1 MTRTKVNTEKKY
13 KIEFVDR
20 ILDPVHGFID
30 VTQVE
35 KEIIELPIF
44 KRMQSL
50 KQLSL
55 TNWVFPG
62 AEHTRYM
69 HSLGVMYIA
78 DLMAVNLKDENY
90 NLKYNDGQRQLL
102 RLAGLLHDIGHYPLS
117 HVTESVYN
125 DTLFGKE
132 DTLLNHNKKIKSDI
146 DNLLNKKTESDAKEK
161 LEERSSTPDYMKDR
175 YSKPM
180 HHETMGANIILH
192 SAKIKEIIE
201 KYCPFID
208 IEDVRDIIVG
218 CVVRNPNISAM
229 VQLIHSELDADGID
243 YIMRDATFSGT
254 SYGGFELG
262 LLLRNLVV
270 TSYNGVDIVG
280 IRPKGISVV
289 DQYLVSK
296 YFSYTQ
302 VIFNRH
308 VAIFD
313 TMAEIFSKTLVKL
326 DKSPYPSHATLL
338 HHIERHETN
347 DEYLKFTDR
356 AFWSQLDNIKKEDL
370 EGYVSDYIVK
380 IHKKLSHY
388 QEFEMAKEGEVI
400 ITSNDKKK
408 AVNALKA
415 SDIYKKLLDESEC
428 KLMLFH
434 QRGFTSQVTEEDF
447 RKILVNLGSGSE
459 EEFIAENTK
468 RLQEGVAVIE
478 PHKTPKLL
486 VDNSKS
492 IMSHLYDTKTYIL
505 REYSV
510 D

>member
-1 MTRTKVNTEKKY
+1 MARTKAVTEKNY
-13 KIEFVDR
+13 HIEFVDR

-30 VTQVE
+30 LTQVE

-69 HSLGVMYIA
+69 HSLGVMYIV
-78 DLMAVNLKDENY
+78 DLMALNLRDINH
-90 NLKYNDGQRQLL
+90 NLKYNDAERQLL

-117 HVTESVYN
+117 HVTEYVYN
-125 DTLFGKE
+125 DNLFGEK
-132 DTLLNHNKKIKSDI
+132 DSLLNHNKKIKADIDKLASDI
-146 DNLLNKKTESDAKEK
+146 P
-161 LEERSSTPDYMKDR
+161 RTPDYMKDR

-180 HHETMGANIILH
+180 HHETMGTEVIEYDK
-192 SAKIKEIIE
+192 KIKRIINQ
-201 KYCPFID
+201 YCPFID
-208 IEDVRDIIVG
+208 IEDIKDIIVG
-218 CVVRNPNISAM
+218 CVTRKPKISAM

-243 YIMRDATFSGT
+243 YVMRDATFSGT

-280 IRPKGISVV
+280 VRPKGISVV

-296 YFSYTQ
+296 YFAYTQ

-313 TMAEIFSKTLVKL
+313 TMAEMFSKALIKL
-326 DKSPYPSHATLL
+326 DKSPYPRAETLK
-338 HHIERHETN
+338 HHVEMHEKN

-356 AFWSQLDNIKKEDL
+356 AFWSQLDNIKVEHL
-370 EGYVSDYIVK
+370 VGYVPDYIVK
-380 IHKKLSHY
+380 IYKKLLHY
-388 QEFEMAKEGEVI
+388 QELEMVSEGEMI
-400 ITSNDKKK
+400 ITSNDKKYV
-408 AVNALKA
+408 AETLKN
-415 SDIYKKLLDESEC
+415 SDSYKKLLNEQEDR
-428 KLMLFH
+428 LMLFH
-434 QRGFTSQVTEEDF
+434 SKGFTSQVPETDF
-447 RKILVNLGSGSE
+447 RDVLNHINSGNVSE
-459 EEFIAENTK
+459 KQFIESNIA
-468 RLQEGVAVIE
+468 RLQEGVVVVN
-478 PHKTPKLL
+478 PQGSLKLL
-486 VDNSKS
+486 VDDTRS
-492 IMSHLYDTKTYIL
+492 IMSHLYGTKTYIL
-505 REYSV
+505 REYAV

>member
-1 MTRTKVNTEKKY
+1 MARTKASIEKRY

-69 HSLGVMYIA
+69 HSLGVMHIA
-78 DLMAVNLKDENY
+78 DLMAINLKDENY
-90 NLKYNDGQRQLL
+90 NLKYNDAQRQLL

-117 HVTESVYN
+117 HVTEYVYN
-125 DTLFGKE
+125 DNLFVE
-132 DTLLNHNKKIKSDI
+132 DDTLLKHNKKVKADI
-146 DNLLNKKTESDAKEK
+146 DK
-161 LEERSSTPDYMKDR
+161 LSLDNSSTPDYMKDR

-180 HHETMGANIILH
+180 HHETMGTKVIESDTEIQRII
-192 SAKIKEIIE
+192 K

-208 IEDVRDIIVG
+208 IKDIQDIIVG
-218 CVVRNPNISAM
+218 CVTRNPDISAM

-243 YIMRDATFSGT
+243 YVMRDATFSGT

-280 IRPKGISVV
+280 VRPKGISVV

-296 YFSYTQ
+296 YFAYTQ

-313 TMAEIFSKTLVKL
+313 TMAEMFSKTLIKL
-326 DKSPYPSHATLL
+326 DKSTYPRPDTLN
-338 HHIERHETN
+338 HHIERHEVN
-347 DEYLKFTDR
+347 DAYLKFTDR
-356 AFWSQLDNIKKEDL
+356 AFWAQLDNIRKEDL
-370 EGYVSDYIVK
+370 EGYVPEYIVK
-380 IHKKLSHY
+380 MHEKLLHY
-388 QEFEMAKEGEVI
+388 QEFEMVKGGELI
-400 ITSNDKKK
+400 ITSNNPQYV
-408 AVNALKA
+408 AEALRA
-415 SDIYKKLLDESEC
+415 SDTYEKLLDDSED

-434 QRGFTSQVTEEDF
+434 SRGFTSQVPENEF
-447 RKILVNLGSGSE
+447 RNILDKINLDSTSE
-459 EEFIAENTK
+459 EKFTKNNTA

-478 PHKTPKLL
+478 AHKQPKLL
-486 VDNSKS
+486 VDDSRS
-492 IMSHLYDTKTYIL
+492 IMSHLHGTKTYIL

-510 D
+510 N

>member
-1 MTRTKVNTEKKY
+1 MSCTKANSEEQY

-78 DLMAVNLKDENY
+78 DLMAINLKDESY
-90 NLKYNDGQRQLL
+90 NLKYNDAQRQLL

-117 HVTESVYN
+117 HVTEYVYN
-125 DTLFGKE
+125 DNLLGE
-132 DTLLNHNKKIKSDI
+132 DDTLLSHNKKIKADI
-146 DNLLNKKTESDAKEK
+146 DKLASDN
-161 LEERSSTPDYMKDR
+161 SSLTDYMKDR

-180 HHETMGANIILH
+180 HHETMGTKVITYNEEIKRII
-192 SAKIKEIIE
+192 K
-201 KYCPFID
+201 KYCPFIK
-208 IEDVRDIIVG
+208 IEDIQDIIVG
-218 CVVRNPNISAM
+218 CVTRNPDISAM

-243 YIMRDATFSGT
+243 YVMRDATFSGT

-270 TSYNGVDIVG
+270 RKYNGIDIVG
-280 IRPKGISVV
+280 VRPKGISVV
-289 DQYLVSK
+289 DQYLISK
-296 YFSYTQ
+296 YFAYTQ

-313 TMAEIFSKTLVKL
+313 AMAEMFSKTLIKL
-326 DKSPYPSHATLL
+326 DKSSYPGANTLI
-338 HHIERHETN
+338 HHIEKHGVN

-356 AFWSQLDNIKKEDL
+356 AFWTQLDNIRKEDL
-370 EGYVSDYIVK
+370 EGYVPEYIVK
-380 IHKKLSHY
+380 MYEKLLHY
-388 QEFEMAKEGEVI
+388 QEFEMAKNGEI
-400 ITSNDKKK
+400 IVTSDDPKYV
-408 AVNALKA
+408 AATLRE
-415 SDIYKKLLDESEC
+415 SDIYKKLPNDTED
-428 KLMLFH
+428 KMMLFH
-434 QRGFTSQVTEEDF
+434 SRGFTSQITEKEFKAALD
-447 RKILVNLGSGSE
+447 KINLSDTDE
-459 EEFIAENTK
+459 EKFKKNNIA

-478 PHKTPKLL
+478 PDKQIKLL
-486 VDNSKS
+486 VDDGRS
-492 IMSHLYDTKTYIL
+492 IMSHLHGTKTYIL
-505 REYSV
+505 REYCV
-510 D
+510 N

>member
-1 MTRTKVNTEKKY
+1 MARRTKASIEKKY

-69 HSLGVMYIA
+69 HSLGVMHIV
-78 DLMAVNLKDENY
+78 DLMAINLKDENY
-90 NLKYNDGQRQLL
+90 NLKYNDAQRQLL

-117 HVTESVYN
+117 HVTEYVYN
-125 DTLFGKE
+125 DNLFSE
-132 DTLLNHNKKIKSDI
+132 DDTLLEHNKKIKAEI
-146 DNLLNKKTESDAKEK
+146 DK
-161 LEERSSTPDYMKDR
+161 LSENSSGTSDYMKDR

-180 HHETMGANIILH
+180 HHETMGTKVIESDSEIQRII
-192 SAKIKEIIE
+192 K

-208 IEDVRDIIVG
+208 IKDIQDIIVG
-218 CVVRNPNISAM
+218 CVTRNPDISAM

-243 YIMRDATFSGT
+243 YVMRDATFSGT

-262 LLLRNLVV
+262 LLLRNLAV
-270 TSYNGVDIVG
+270 TSYNGIDIVG
-280 IRPKGISVV
+280 VRPKGISVV
-289 DQYLVSK
+289 DQYLISK
-296 YFSYTQ
+296 YFAYTQ

-313 TMAEIFSKTLVKL
+313 SMAEMFSKMLIKL
-326 DKSPYPSHATLL
+326 DKSTYPRPETLN
-338 HHIERHETN
+338 HHIERHEQN

-356 AFWSQLDNIKKEDL
+356 AFWSQLDNIRKEDL
-370 EGYVSDYIVK
+370 DGYVPEYIVK
-380 IHKKLSHY
+380 MHEKLLHY
-388 QEFEMAKEGEVI
+388 QEFEMVKGGEVI
-400 ITSNDKKK
+400 ITSNNPKYVAD
-408 AVNALKA
+408 VLKT
-415 SDIYKKLLDESEC
+415 SDIYGKLLDGSEE

-434 QRGFTSQVTEEDF
+434 SRGFTSQVSENEFKNVLD
-447 RKILVNLGSGSE
+447 KINLDNTSE
-459 EEFIAENTK
+459 EKFIKNNTA

-478 PHKTPKLL
+478 ANEQPKLL
-486 VDNSKS
+486 VDDSRS
-492 IMSHLYDTKTYIL
+492 IMSHLYGTKTYIL

-510 D
+510 N

>member
-1 MTRTKVNTEKKY
+1 MSCTKANSEEQY

-78 DLMAVNLKDENY
+78 DLMAINLKDESY
-90 NLKYNDGQRQLL
+90 NLKYNDAQRQLL

-117 HVTESVYN
+117 HVTEYVYN
-125 DTLFGKE
+125 DNLLGE
-132 DTLLNHNKKIKSDI
+132 DDTLLSHNKKIKADI
-146 DNLLNKKTESDAKEK
+146 DKLASDN
-161 LEERSSTPDYMKDR
+161 SSLTDYMKDR

-180 HHETMGANIILH
+180 HHETMGTKVITYNEEIKRII
-192 SAKIKEIIE
+192 K
-201 KYCPFID
+201 KYCPFIK
-208 IEDVRDIIVG
+208 IEDIQDIIVG
-218 CVVRNPNISAM
+218 CVTRNPDISAM

-243 YIMRDATFSGT
+243 YVMRDATFSGT

-270 TSYNGVDIVG
+270 RKYNGIDIVG
-280 IRPKGISVV
+280 VRPKGISVV
-289 DQYLVSK
+289 DQYLISK
-296 YFSYTQ
+296 YFAYTQ

-313 TMAEIFSKTLVKL
+313 AMAEMFSKTLIKL
-326 DKSPYPSHATLL
+326 DKSSYPGANTLI
-338 HHIERHETN
+338 HHIEKHGVN

-356 AFWSQLDNIKKEDL
+356 AFWTQLDNIRKEDL
-370 EGYVSDYIVK
+370 EGYVPEYIVK
-380 IHKKLSHY
+380 MYEKLLHY
-388 QEFEMAKEGEVI
+388 QEFEMAKNGEI
-400 ITSNDKKK
+400 IVTSDDPKYV
-408 AVNALKA
+408 AATLKE
-415 SDIYKKLLDESEC
+415 SDIYKKLPNDTED
-428 KLMLFH
+428 KMMLFH
-434 QRGFTSQVTEEDF
+434 SRGFTSQITEKEFKAALD
-447 RKILVNLGSGSE
+447 KINLSDTDE
-459 EEFIAENTK
+459 EKFKKNNIA

-478 PHKTPKLL
+478 PDKQIKLL
-486 VDNSKS
+486 VDDGRS
-492 IMSHLYDTKTYIL
+492 IMSHLHGTKTYIL
-505 REYSV
+505 REYCV
-510 D
+510 N

>member
-1 MTRTKVNTEKKY
+1 MSCTKANSEEQY

-78 DLMAVNLKDENY
+78 DLMAINLKDESY
-90 NLKYNDGQRQLL
+90 NLKYNDAQRQLL

-117 HVTESVYN
+117 HVTEYVYN
-125 DTLFGKE
+125 DNLLGE
-132 DTLLNHNKKIKSDI
+132 DDTLLSHNKKIKADI
-146 DNLLNKKTESDAKEK
+146 DKLASDN
-161 LEERSSTPDYMKDR
+161 SSLTDYMKDR

-180 HHETMGANIILH
+180 HHETMGTKVITYN
-192 SAKIKEIIE
+192 KEIKGIIK
-201 KYCPFID
+201 KYCPFIKTED
-208 IEDVRDIIVG
+208 IQDIIVG
-218 CVVRNPNISAM
+218 CVTRNPDISAM

-243 YIMRDATFSGT
+243 YVMRDATFSGT

-270 TSYNGVDIVG
+270 RKYNGIDIVG
-280 IRPKGISVV
+280 VRPKGISVV
-289 DQYLVSK
+289 DQYLISK
-296 YFSYTQ
+296 YFAYTQ

-313 TMAEIFSKTLVKL
+313 AMAEMFSKTLIKL
-326 DKSPYPSHATLL
+326 DKSSYPGANTLI
-338 HHIERHETN
+338 HHIEKHGVN

-356 AFWSQLDNIKKEDL
+356 AFWTQLDNIRKEDL
-370 EGYVSDYIVK
+370 EGYVPEYIVK
-380 IHKKLSHY
+380 MYEKLLHY
-388 QEFEMAKEGEVI
+388 QEFEMAKNGEI
-400 ITSNDKKK
+400 IVTSDDPKYV
-408 AVNALKA
+408 AATLKE
-415 SDIYKKLLDESEC
+415 SDIYKKLLNDTED

-434 QRGFTSQVTEEDF
+434 SRGFTSQITEKEFKAALDKINLSDTDEEKF
-447 RKILVNLGSGSE
+447 RKNN
-459 EEFIAENTK
+459 IA

-478 PHKTPKLL
+478 PDKQIKLL
-486 VDNSKS
+486 VDDGRS
-492 IMSHLYDTKTYIL
+492 IMSHLHGTKTYIL
-505 REYSV
+505 REYCV
-510 D
+510 N